1 MVWPIVDAYSRAI
14 AVPLAAAGCD
24 DMPRNG
30 PFVLGGIANYGR
42 SAGDMTRELGL
53 SEQAASQLLDNLVA
67 RGYAER
73 QLNLDGRRGMTIELT
88 DRGRAA
94 ATAVRVGLESVDA
107 ELARLLPP
115 ADLAALRAGL
125 TAPSA
130 VHARTEERS

>member
-1 MVWPIVDAYSRAI
+1 VVWAIVGAYARAI
-14 AVPLAAAGCD
+14 GGTLAAAGFD
-24 DMPRNG
+24 DMPRRG
-30 PFVLGGIANYGR
+30 PRVLLVIANYGG
-42 SAGDMTRELGL
+42 SAGDMTRELGP

-115 ADLAALRAGL
+115 ADQAAVRARLAVLDEWRAPG
-125 TAPSA
+125 
-130 VHARTEERS
+130 